1 MSPDLDDLL
10 TRAERTAAGA
20 GPPVALGRVC
30 GVEGC
35 LVRVR
40 LPEPRMGDWV
50 ELVPP
55 GGGPGLPAEI
65 TGFDGEDVWCSPA
78 GPLTGL
84 GPRWSVRPGLAA
96 GVRVCTQVRGRVLD
110 GLGRPLD
117 DGPPIPGELLPYDPA
132 APSPLSRPLAEV
144 PFVTGL
150 RAIDG
155 LCTLVRGQRVG
166 LFAGSGVGKS
176 HLMGQ
181 LARQAEADVTVVCL
195 VGERGREV
203 VEFLHDNL
211 RQEDRASCVLV
222 VATSDQPALVRA
234 LAPLCATS
242 IAEWFRDRGDHVLL
256 LVDSLTRMARA
267 LREIHLQM
275 GQPPARRGYPP
286 SVFAGLPRLLER
298 AGTSGRGSITG
309 VYTVLVEGDD
319 LDEPVADEVRG
330 LLDGHLIL
338 SRELA
343 EVGHYPALD
352 VPRSI
357 SRMSG
362 RVLDP
367 ERRELVR
374 RARSWLGA
382 RLAARD
388 LVRVGAVVPG
398 ADPLLDEAL
407 AHADGLDG
415 FCRQGADA
423 TPYEETWRRLADLAG
438 AMTKSRRGS

>member
-1 MSPDLDDLL
+1 MKTDLDELL
-10 TRAERTAAGA
+10 ERAERRASGLG
-20 GPPVALGRVC
+20 GPAALGRVC

-40 LPEPRMGDWV
+40 LPEPRMGEWV
-50 ELVPP
+50 ELSPP
-55 GGGPGLPAEI
+55 DGGPGLPAEV
-65 TGFDGEDVWCSPA
+65 TGFDGEDVWCSPV

-84 GPRWSVRPGLAA
+84 GPRWSVRPGIPF
-96 GVRVCTQVRGRVLD
+96 GVTVSRGLLGRVLD
-110 GLGRPLD
+110 GLGRPID
-117 DGPPIPGELLPYDPA
+117 DGPPLTGERLAYDAP
-132 APSPLSRPLAEV
+132 APSPLARPLADR
-144 PFVTGL
+144 PFVTGI
-150 RAIDG
+150 RAIDA
-155 LCTLVRGQRVG
+155 LCTLARGQRVG

-211 RQEDRASCVLV
+211 PEADRSACVLV

-234 LAPLCATS
+234 MAPLCATA
-242 IAEWFRDRGDHVLL
+242 IAEWFRDRGAHVLL

-275 GQPPARRGYPP
+275 GQAPARRGYPP

-298 AGTSGRGSITG
+298 AGTGETGSITG
-309 VYTVLVEGDD
+309 IYTVLVEGGD
-319 LDEPVADEVRG
+319 LEEPVADEVRG
-330 LLDGHLIL
+330 LLDGHLVL

-362 RVLDP
+362 RAAGR
-367 ERRELVR
+367 ERLALAR
-374 RARSWLGA
+374 RVRSWLGA
-382 RLAARD
+382 RAAARD
-388 LVRVGAVVPG
+388 LLRVGAVTPG

-407 AHADGLDG
+407 ARADRLDD
-415 FCRQGADA
+415 FLRQGAEPTD
-423 TPYEETWRRLADLAG
+423 YEDTWRRLEEL
-438 AMTKSRRGS
+438 TRN